1 MHQQDDTLVSS
12 NPGPSVPIA
21 RNQFPMTATHLTSR
35 KSQRK
40 IPIPEYIHKSYRRRY
55 QMTRII
61 EIPYSNLQKEHQ
73 KERKKE
79 HKWKKTSDDKSPFRK
94 V

>member
-55 QMTRII
+55 QMTRITR
-61 EIPYSNLQKEHQ
+61 IPYSNLQKEAS
-73 KERKKE
+73 KRKKKDTSE
-79 HKWKKTSDDKSPFRK
+79 KKTRDDKSPFRK
-94 V
+94 A